1 MEDIILLG
9 GGGHCE
15 SVIDTIKESL
25 LFNIVGILDRPEKIG
40 DVISGVPVVGVDSDL
55 QNWKENGVKNAFV
68 TIGSIGDTHL
78 RQKLYQNA
86 KDIGFNFPIIID
98 KTAIVSSRAQIK
110 EGTFIGKGAII
121 NTSVKIGEQAIIN
134 SGAIVEHDS
143 TIGNYCHIAPGTTL
157 SGDVT
162 IGNFTHIGTNTTI
175 IQGIEVGEGT
185 MIGAGS
191 VVIRN
196 IGNYKIAY
204 GNPCKEAENE

>member
-1 MEDIILLG
+1 MEEIILLG

-15 SVIDTIKESL
+15 SVIDTIKGSSL
-25 LFNIVGILDRPEKIG
+25 FHIIGILDRPEKVG
-40 DVISGVPVVGVDSDL
+40 DVIAGVPVIGVDSNL
-55 QNWKENGVKNAFV
+55 QSWKEKGVKNAFI
-68 TIGSIGDTHL
+68 TIGSIGDTNL

-86 KDIGFNFPIIID
+86 KDEGFYFPTIID
-98 KTAIVSSRAQIK
+98 KTAIISKRTKIK

-121 NTSVKIGEQAIIN
+121 NTSVKIGEQTIIN

-157 SGDVT
+157 SGNVT

-175 IQGIEVGEGT
+175 IQGIEIGEGT

-191 VVIRN
+191 VVISN
-196 IGNYKIAY
+196 IGNHRVAY
-204 GNPCKEAENE
+204 GNPCKEAK